1 MIFRKDNTPSWII
14 FLIDLGIIFVT
25 LSVGYLLRFN
35 FNIPPEY
42 YMTFKYVFPIVLGIR
57 AFSFYLGKTYTG
69 IIRYTSSKDTE
80 RIFIVVSL
88 GTLVIGLLNI
98 LNYFFGD
105 GSFLVPLSVLII
117 EYLASMFALV
127 SFRIAVKLI
136 YFEIKNSS
144 SQKRNLIIFGA
155 GESGVIT
162 KRTLDRV
169 SATKQNVVAFIDD
182 NPTKVGKKI
191 EGIKIYAKSDF
202 ESLIEKHDVDSLII
216 SIQNLS
222 RAKKDEIVD
231 MALKFKVQVL
241 NVPAASSW
249 VNGELSYRQIQKVK
263 IEDLLGREEIKLDV
277 KDIRAQLFQKVVLVT
292 GAAGS
297 IGSEIAR
304 QVASYSPAKL
314 ILLDQ
319 AESPLYEL
327 QIEIE
332 ESYGSNFAEMVVGD
346 VRSEYRMRQVFNTFQ
361 PEIVYHAAAYKHVPM
376 MEENPSEAVRTNI
389 LGTKVCV
396 DLSDEFKVENF
407 VFISTDKAVNP
418 TNVMGA
424 SKRVAEIY
432 AQAKNQV
439 SNTRYITTRFGNVLG
454 SNGSVIPLFK
464 RQIEKG
470 GPITVTHPEITRY
483 FMTIPEACQ
492 LVLEAGMMG
501 QGGEVF
507 IFDMGPSVKIADL
520 AKKMVKLSGLELG
533 KDIHIKYVG
542 LRPGEKLF
550 EELMA
555 DKENHLNTHHP
566 QIMIGKVTEYPYDSV
581 NATIEELDRMHQQ
594 LNNPRLVKKIKEIVP
609 EYKSKNSVYEKLDK
623 RSTPKKALKN

>member
-1 MIFRKDNTPSWII
+1 
-14 FLIDLGIIFVT
+14 
-25 LSVGYLLRFN
+25 
-35 FNIPPEY
+35 
-42 YMTFKYVFPIVLGIR
+42 MTFKYVFPIVLGIR
-57 AFSFYLGKTYTG
+57 ALSFFLGKTYNG

-88 GTLVIGLLNI
+88 GTLALGLINI
-98 LNYFFGD
+98 FNFFFGD
-105 GSFLVPLSVLII
+105 GSFVLPLSVLII

-144 SQKRNLIIFGA
+144 SDKKNIIIYGA

-162 KRTLDRV
+162 KRTFDRV
-169 SATKQNVVAFIDD
+169 SATKQNVIAFIDD
-182 NPTKVGKKI
+182 NSSKVGKKI
-191 EGIKIYAKSDF
+191 EGIRIYSKAGF
-202 ESLIEKHDVDSLII
+202 EGLIQKYDVDSLII

-222 RAKKDEIVD
+222 REKKDEIVD

-263 IEDLLGREEIKLDV
+263 IEDLLGREEIKLDERNI
-277 KDIRAQLFQKVVLVT
+277 KEQLYQKTVLVT

-304 QVASYSPAKL
+304 QVASYSPGRL
-314 ILLDQ
+314 VLLDQ

-327 QIEIE
+327 QLEID
-332 ESYGSNFAEMVVGD
+332 ESYGSNFAEVVVGD
-346 VRSEYRMRQVFNTFQ
+346 VRSEYRMRQVYETFN

-396 DLSDEFKVENF
+396 DLANEFGVDKF
-407 VFISTDKAVNP
+407 VLISTDKAVNP

-424 SKRVAEIY
+424 SKRVAEMY
-432 AQAKNQV
+432 AQSKNAS
-439 SNTRYITTRFGNVLG
+439 SNTKYITTRFGNVLG

-492 LVLEAGMMG
+492 LVLEAGKMG
-501 QGGEVF
+501 SGGEVY

-520 AKKMVKLSGLELG
+520 AKKMVRLSGLELG

-550 EELMA
+550 EELLA
-555 DKENHLNTHHP
+555 DAENNLATHHP
-566 QIMIGKVTEYPYDSV
+566 QIMIGSVPQYPHEEVSRSVQDLCDSH
-581 NATIEELDRMHQQ
+581 TKF
-594 LNNPRLVKKIKEIVP
+594 NNPSLVKKIKKLVP
-609 EYKSKNSVYEKLDK
+609 EYKSKNSIYEKLDK
-623 RSTPKKALKN
+623 KESSEKAIQS

>member
-1 MIFRKDNTPSWII
+1 
-14 FLIDLGIIFVT
+14 
-25 LSVGYLLRFN
+25 
-35 FNIPPEY
+35 
-42 YMTFKYVFPIVLGIR
+42 MTFKYVFPLVIGVR
-57 AFSFYLGKTYTG
+57 ALSFYFGKTYTG

-80 RIFIVVSL
+80 RIFIVVTM
-88 GTLVIGLLNI
+88 GTLVLGVLNI
-98 LNYFFGD
+98 LNFFFGD

-144 SQKRNLIIFGA
+144 SEKKNLVIYGA

-169 SATKQNVVAFIDD
+169 SATRQNVVAFIDD
-182 NPTKVGKKI
+182 NSSKIGKKI
-191 EGIKIYAKSDF
+191 EGIRIYGKEEF
-202 ESLIEKHDVDSLII
+202 ESLLEKYDVDSLII

-241 NVPAASSW
+241 NVPPASLW

-263 IEDLLGREEIKLDV
+263 IEDLLGREEIRLDE
-277 KDIRAQLFQKVVLVT
+277 KDIKEQLFQKTVLVT

-304 QVASYSPAKL
+304 QVASYSPSKL

-319 AESPLYEL
+319 AESALYEL
-327 QIEIE
+327 QLEIE
-332 ESYGSNFAEMVVGD
+332 ESYGSNFAELVIGD
-346 VRSEYRMRQVFNTFQ
+346 VRSEYRMRQVFQSFEPQ
-361 PEIVYHAAAYKHVPM
+361 IVYHAAAYKHVPM

-389 LGTKVCV
+389 MGTKVCV
-396 DLSDEFKVENF
+396 DLANEFKAKNF

-432 AQAKNQV
+432 AQSKNNV
-439 SNTRYITTRFGNVLG
+439 SETKFITTRFGNVLG

-501 QGGEVF
+501 NGGEVY

-520 AKKMVKLSGLELG
+520 AKKMVRLSGLELG

-542 LRPGEKLF
+542 LRPGEKLY

-555 DKENHLNTHHP
+555 DKENHINTHHP
-566 QIMIGKVTEYPYDSV
+566 QIMIGKVQEYSFDE
-581 NATIEELDRMHQQ
+581 IERKVSELSEAHDKF
-594 LNNPRLVKKIKEIVP
+594 NNSLLVRKIKEVVP

-623 RSTPKKALKN
+623 KSKSKKALSA

>member
-1 MIFRKDNTPSWII
+1 
-14 FLIDLGIIFVT
+14 
-25 LSVGYLLRFN
+25 
-35 FNIPPEY
+35 
-42 YMTFKYVFPIVLGIR
+42 MTFKYVFPLVIGVR
-57 AFSFYLGKTYTG
+57 ALSFYFGKTYTG

-80 RIFIVVSL
+80 RIFIVVTM
-88 GTLVIGLLNI
+88 GTLVLGVLNI
-98 LNYFFGD
+98 LNFFFGD

-144 SQKRNLIIFGA
+144 SEKKNLVIYGA

-182 NPTKVGKKI
+182 NSSKIGKKI
-191 EGIKIYAKSDF
+191 EGIRIYGKEEF
-202 ESLIEKHDVDSLII
+202 ESLLEKYDVDSLII

-241 NVPAASSW
+241 NVPPASLW

-263 IEDLLGREEIKLDV
+263 IEDLLGREEIRLDE
-277 KDIRAQLFQKVVLVT
+277 KDIKEQLFQKTVLVT

-304 QVASYSPAKL
+304 QVASYSPSKL

-319 AESPLYEL
+319 AESALYEL
-327 QIEIE
+327 QLEIE
-332 ESYGSNFAEMVVGD
+332 ESYGSNFAELVIGD
-346 VRSEYRMRQVFNTFQ
+346 VRSEYRMRQVFQSFEPQ
-361 PEIVYHAAAYKHVPM
+361 IVYHAAAYKHVPM

-389 LGTKVCV
+389 MGTKVCV
-396 DLSDEFKVENF
+396 DLANEFKAKKF

-432 AQAKNQV
+432 AQSKNNV
-439 SNTRYITTRFGNVLG
+439 SETKFITTRFGNVLG

-501 QGGEVF
+501 NGGEVY

-520 AKKMVKLSGLELG
+520 AKKMVRLSGLELG

-542 LRPGEKLF
+542 LRPGEKLY

-555 DKENHLNTHHP
+555 DKENHINTHHP
-566 QIMIGKVTEYPYDSV
+566 QIMIGKVQEYSFDE
-581 NATIEELDRMHQQ
+581 IERKVSELSEAHDKF
-594 LNNPRLVKKIKEIVP
+594 NNSLLVRKIKEVVP

-623 RSTPKKALKN
+623 K